1 MATAAC
7 SSALARLRSS
17 EGSSS
22 PSLKIECVC
31 RSMRLAWDML
41 AVSIGARQPVST
53 DQPAWSGISEESGM
67 QYGNGTRAQW
77 GIKDILLG
85 SLVAGV
91 LFAVGVFAVA
101 IAWVALQFAGIELPQ
116 SV

>member
-1 MATAAC
+1 
-7 SSALARLRSS
+7 
-17 EGSSS
+17 
-22 PSLKIECVC
+22 
-31 RSMRLAWDML
+31 
-41 AVSIGARQPVST
+41 
-53 DQPAWSGISEESGM
+53 M

-101 IAWVALQFAGIELPQ
+101 LKLSLPRGFIEQMLPF
-116 SV
+116 